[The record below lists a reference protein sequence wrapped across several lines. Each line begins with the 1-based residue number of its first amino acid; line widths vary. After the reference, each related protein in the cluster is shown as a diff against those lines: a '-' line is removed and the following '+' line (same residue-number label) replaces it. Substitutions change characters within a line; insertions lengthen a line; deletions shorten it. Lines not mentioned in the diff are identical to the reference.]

1 VPEYPVRAM
10 LSGVLLFVIGIA
22 IAGSTVITEWRDRD
36 RRDGYATA
44 NGTVVDMLPGPANSP
59 PRPVV
64 SFDTPEGERIRFMSL
79 TRSTWRAPKVGDAV
93 RVIYPLG
100 FPQEARIDPRSI
112 RWTRLGIALGAAVVL
127 MLLGGYVAWYARRRD
142 AQLRSAVE

>member
-1 VPEYPVRAM
+1 MAEYPVRAT
-10 LSGVLLFVIGIA
+10 LAGVLLFVIGMA
-22 IAGSTVITEWRDRD
+22 IAGSTLITEWRDRE
-36 RRDGYATA
+36 RRDGWTRAH
-44 NGTVVDMLPGPANSP
+44 GTVVDMLPGPAGSS

-64 SFDTPEGERIRFMSL
+64 SFETPEGERIRFTSM
-79 TRSTWRAPKVGDAV
+79 TRGTWRTPQMGDAV
-93 RVIYPLG
+93 PVVYPLG

-112 RWTRLGIALGAAVVL
+112 RRARTAIALGAATVL